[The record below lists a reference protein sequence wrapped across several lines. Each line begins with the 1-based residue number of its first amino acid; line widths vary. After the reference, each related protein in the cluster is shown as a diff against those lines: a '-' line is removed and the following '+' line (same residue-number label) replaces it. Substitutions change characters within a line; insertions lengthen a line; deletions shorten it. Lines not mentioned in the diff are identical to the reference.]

1 MITAVCYSRI
11 IRPFPST
18 QSSNTIGFV
27 CQAQSQPLVIQTQSS
42 NTLPIRRLILLRHAK
57 SSWKDRSLKD
67 HDRPLSKTGEMD
79 AIQVTYKLQ
88 QLGWIPQLILSSDA
102 ARTKQTLK
110 IMQDQVRAFLEAEI
124 HFISSFYSVAS
135 MDGQTADHLQQAIC
149 KYATDDIVTVMCMG
163 HNRGWEEAASTFSG
177 TPVELKT
184 CNAAL
189 LEAAGKS
196 WEEAFLLAGIG
207 GWKMQQLVK
216 PNT

>member
-88 QLGWIPQLILSSDA
+88 QLGWIPQLILSRPINFVLKVLLVCYCSDA

-149 KYATDDIVTVMCMG
+149 KYATDDIVTVY
-163 HNRGWEEAASTFSG
+163 G
-177 TPVELKT
+177 T
-184 CNAAL
+184 
-189 LEAAGKS
+189 
-196 WEEAFLLAGIG
+196 
-207 GWKMQQLVK
+207 Q
-216 PNT
+216 